1 LIPKTFK
8 LNNGIEMPSLG
19 FGTHDLFKKES
30 IVNAVVEA
38 GYRHIDTAALYNNE
52 EVVGEAL

>member
-1 LIPKTFK
+1 
-8 LNNGIEMPSLG
+8 MPSLG